1 MRRREFNGV
10 PTVSPVGLGLGFSEK
25 RCPPRPFNL
34 AIRGNHFREFPG
46 TRRPPPT
53 PVLSMKSKRGV
64 RFQSKRGLAVKIGI
78 FGFIGDT
85 RGWTLKMRRRALSD
99 TPVTLIGDASSRS
112 TLSTVS
118 RSNRRAVQ
126 SLLVDPC
133 CYALLSCPTRLCT
146 TSLSFPPA
154 QTGASRPRAA
164 AAEGGFVLAPGA
176 GARGVWWRKGNLAA
190 CRRQGCE

>member
-78 FGFIGDT
+78 FGFIGYT
-85 RGWTLKMRRRALSD
+85 RGWSLKLRRRALSD
-99 TPVTLIGDASSRS
+99 TPVTLIGDPFS
-112 TLSTVS
+112 TFHCKQLQPKCGSELAGRPVLLRTSVLSH
-118 RSNRRAVQ
+118 
-126 SLLVDPC
+126 SLVFHV
-133 CYALLSCPTRLCT
+133 AE
-146 TSLSFPPA
+146 FPA
-154 QTGASRPRAA
+154 RPDR
-164 AAEGGFVLAPGA
+164 
-176 GARGVWWRKGNLAA
+176 
-190 CRRQGCE
+190 C